1 MSVIPQEIGQD
12 YPLEPLKPGTLPNC
26 RTATGEPVQALGRKQ
41 LTCCFNNGSVK
52 TMSFLV
58 MDVTR
63 PLASVSQ
70 MIKQSCRV
78 VFDGPDGEGSFILHK
93 PSGDKHKLFLKGGIF
108 ILPVWVLA
116 GPMSTSPP
124 ASDSQYPALAPMVR
138 DGENPLDFGRQ
149 ALL

>member
-1 MSVIPQEIGQD
+1 M
-12 YPLEPLKPGTLPNC
+12 
-26 RTATGEPVQALGRKQ
+26 QALGKKR

-70 MIKQSCRV
+70 MIKQHCRV
-78 VFDGPDGEGSFILHK
+78 IFDGPEGEGSYILHK

-108 ILPVWVLA
+108 ILPVWVLTGPLTA
-116 GPMSTSPP
+116 GETR
-124 ASDSQYPALAPMVR
+124 AENHDPALAHVTRGGDPKS
-138 DGENPLDFGRQ
+138 DFGRL

>member
-1 MSVIPQEIGQD
+1 
-12 YPLEPLKPGTLPNC
+12 
-26 RTATGEPVQALGRKQ
+26 
-41 LTCCFNNGSVK
+41 
-52 TMSFLV
+52 MSFLV

-70 MIKQSCRV
+70 MIKQHCRV
-78 VFDGPDGEGSFILHK
+78 IFDGPDGEGSYILHK

-116 GPMSTSPP
+116 GPLTTGE
-124 ASDSQYPALAPMVR
+124 ARAEDQDPALAHVTR
-138 DGENPLDFGRQ
+138 DGEAKSDFGRP